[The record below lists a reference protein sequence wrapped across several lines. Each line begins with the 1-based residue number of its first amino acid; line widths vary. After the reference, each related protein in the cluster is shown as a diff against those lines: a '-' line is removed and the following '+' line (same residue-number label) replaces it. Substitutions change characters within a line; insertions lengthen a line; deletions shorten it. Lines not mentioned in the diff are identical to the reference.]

1 MSWNNGSLLRAF
13 QRKQEKQAKYYA
25 SLGMTEEQIA
35 VMRAMDVEE
44 YNSERNYYRH
54 TQPLDVNVFYESD
67 CDESD
72 NALLEKFGD
81 RISVSLEDSNDFSR
95 YWWIEELDTP
105 ELAKAIKA
113 LPKEE
118 IELLTM
124 LVFDEMTHQEIAKK
138 LGISRQAVSK
148 KISRIGS
155 ILGRISKNAKK
166 Y

>member
-1 MSWNNGSLLRAF
+1 MSWNNGYEKKAF
-13 QRKQEKQAKYYA
+13 LRKQEKQAKYYA
-25 SLGMTEEQIA
+25 SLGMTDEQIA
-35 VMRAMDVEE
+35 VMRATDEE
-44 YNSERNYYRH
+44 EFKSERLHRIH
-54 TQPLDVNVFYESD
+54 TQPLDVNIFFESD

-113 LPKEE
+113 LPQEE

-124 LVFDEMTHQEIAKK
+124 LAFDEMTHQEIGKK
-138 LGISRQAVSK
+138 LGISQQAVTK
-148 KISRIGS
+148 KISQIGS
-155 ILGRISKNAKK
+155 RLRKISKNAKIF
-166 Y
+166 